1 MDRREFIK
9 AGMAFAM
16 VGFGTGCAGPTT
28 YDFSKFGEISRIGV
42 LDSDE
47 NNIDFWADID
57 RDGNIYSRLG
67 ANGSIARRFSKH
79 FKGHLGNLY
88 PTFFM
93 SMLDTFKSQDIRASL
108 IHSSN
113 AFEGKGEGAE
123 PLLLECKV
131 HIGFVLAGEG
141 IMPSAT
147 VINRVLEKDKTCRFE
162 RGISI
167 GRGKPLRN
175 FDEPVQVV
183 GVPSKRYP
191 SEAYVL
197 EHLDEVS
204 SDLIEMATQLGRS
217 SVQLLLKQGVEK
229 S

>member
-16 VGFGTGCAGPTT
+16 VGLGTGCAGPAA
-28 YDFSKFGEISRIGV
+28 YDFSKFGEITRIGV
-42 LDSDE
+42 LGFDE

-67 ANGSIARRFSKH
+67 ANDSKARRFSRH
-79 FKGHLGNLY
+79 FKGHLANFY

-93 SMLDTFKSQDIRASL
+93 SVVDTFKSKDVSASL
-108 IHSSN
+108 IPLSTRR
-113 AFEGKGEGAE
+113 GREGASEITE

-131 HIGFVLAGEG
+131 HIGFVLANGG

-183 GVPSKRYP
+183 GVPSKLYP
-191 SEAYVL
+191 SEDHVT
-197 EHLDEVS
+197 EHIDEVS
-204 SDLIEMATQLGRS
+204 SDLVEMATLLGRS
-217 SVQLLLKQGVEK
+217 TVQLLLKRGA
-229 S
+229 